1 MGCLKSLSLDRT
13 ISLKWSCVAVLIHL
27 TSQKSTPT
35 SINHVSFETFAKP
48 FWNSSTSPVS
58 MVTSSYTS
66 RLWSQ
71 DLHPQNWTKYQVWEW
86 LQQTLDMHQIDATSI
101 PFQNFDLD
109 GRQLCNMSFQDFTRA
124 AGSVGS
130 ILFQS
135 LTDLKWN
142 GKMSCKTCSWINNV
156 VGPGPTVLSN
166 RHHIVTVGLK
176 G

>member
-1 MGCLKSLSLDRT
+1 
-13 ISLKWSCVAVLIHL
+13 
-27 TSQKSTPT
+27 
-35 SINHVSFETFAKP
+35 
-48 FWNSSTSPVS
+48 
-58 MVTSSYTS
+58 MVTSGYTS

-142 GKMSCKTCSWINNV
+142 GKMSCRTCSWINNV
-156 VGPGPTVLSN
+156 VGPGSTVLST
-166 RHHIVTVGLK
+166 RHQIVTVVFK
-176 G
+176 GWLLVSQ